1 MQISD
6 VVGAIIVL
14 GLFIPIVSVMVYFVL
29 TLIDNQ
35 SSFAHNSIC
44 INDVSPQPVNRPVKK
59 LSATNKSN
67 NKKISSDPI
76 LEEILLVPDSA
87 KPTTKQPPKPINTSS
102 NIKEFRLPDGSRI
115 AFDITKVEYSEK
127 SVIE

>member
-35 SSFAHNSIC
+35 SSFAHNSSC
-44 INDVSPQPVNRPVKK
+44 INNVSPQPVNRPVKK

-67 NKKISSDPI
+67 NKKIFSDRIPKEHPI
-76 LEEILLVPDSA
+76 VPVSP
-87 KPTTKQPPKPINTSS
+87 KSTEKHSPKPINTSS